1 MSTKSFD
8 LYAHVTNT
16 IIAAIEAGTTE
27 FTLPWQRTGIG
38 EILPVNAQ
46 TGAAYNGINIL
57 SLWATAMNRGYQRGL
72 WATYRQWAELGAQ
85 VRKGERGSCV
95 VFYKQYEV
103 EPDQSDADDDG
114 KRRVARASFAF
125 NAAQVDGFEL
135 PDLPDLPPI
144 DRIGQADRL
153 IAYLR
158 PDIRFGGDKAYYS
171 PSHDFIQMPDERLFT
186 ASDSVKRSEDYY
198 AVLFHELTHW
208 SGAKPRLNRELGKR
222 FGDHA
227 YAMEELVAE
236 LGSALLCGSL
246 SITPQPRADHAGY
259 IAHWL
264 DVMKADKRAIF
275 SAAAKA
281 NEAVT
286 FLRAAVPGAP

>member
-8 LYAHVTNT
+8 LHAHVTDT
-16 IIAAIEAGTTE
+16 IIAAIEAGATE

-38 EILPVNAQ
+38 DVLPVNAA

-95 VFYKQYEV
+95 VFYKHYETD
-103 EPDQSDADDDG
+103 PDPQDDSDDG
-114 KRRVARASFAF
+114 KRRVARASWVF
-125 NAAQVDGFEL
+125 NAAQVEGFDL

-144 DRIGQADRL
+144 ERIARAEAL
-153 IAYLR
+153 IARHCL
-158 PDIRFGGDKAYYS
+158 DIRFGGDQAYYS
-171 PSHDFIQMPDERLFT
+171 RSQDFIQMPDERLFS
-186 ASDSVKRSEDYY
+186 AADAARRSEDYY
-198 AVLFHELTHW
+198 AVLFHELTHY
-208 SGAKPRLNRELGKR
+208 SGAPHRLNRELGKR

-236 LGSALLCGSL
+236 LGAAFLCGSL
-246 SITPQPRADHAGY
+246 SITPAPRPDHAGY

-264 DVMKADKRAIF
+264 GVMKADKRAIF
-275 SAAAKA
+275 TAAAKA
-281 NEAVT
+281 NEAVS
-286 FLRAAVPGAP
+286 FLRGIGKSA